1 MTAWTDH
8 VKMYCAKKGIS
19 YKEGLKDKDCKE
31 SYHNVKTGNKI
42 FNQKH
47 DYLLGPFCNRDDLL
61 GPFSFNSCCAF
72 SLISFLLCFV
82 FSFFSFFCSSISSS
96 SESLNASTPRRF
108 RRTP

>member
-42 FNQKH
+42 FNQNKNSKKSNSYKFKRQH
-47 DYLLGPFCNRDDLL
+47 CCN
-61 GPFSFNSCCAF
+61 
-72 SLISFLLCFV
+72 V
-82 FSFFSFFCSSISSS
+82 
-96 SESLNASTPRRF
+96 
-108 RRTP
+108 